1 MYKTYIKGILDFTA
15 AFVGLIL
22 LSPIVILSIIFLY
35 FVNQGKPFFFQP
47 RPGKNSK
54 IFYIIK
60 FKTMNDKRDENG
72 NLLPDSKRITKIGA
86 FIRKTSMDEIPQLI
100 NVLKGDMS
108 LVGPR
113 PLLIKYLPFY
123 TERENLRHS
132 VRPGITGWAQVNGRN
147 TLNWDSRLE
156 YDAYYVENLSFLFD
170 VKILIKTIKKVV
182 KSENV
187 VVDTNSFFK
196 DLDEEREINFKS
208 AEKPYQLESIIK
220 LHQLIL
226 KGTLLE
232 NKNIYYDS
240 NYEKFLTKVFELQ
253 NNHFFVVE
261 RNSIIIGFAH
271 FKIIDDFIF
280 LNNIAISESVN
291 NIGLGKKLLFYSY
304 KNLINQYSQI
314 NNFKLDVFQSNTK
327 ALNWYKTMGFEEE
340 KRNEWYQLNSKLN
353 VLESNEYSIFFDQN
367 GFLGIYDGEVKFG
380 TIVNNNLILHQSDYI
395 YKINSEKFDSILT
408 NDDSFINND
417 LFNSNNIN
425 YDLTDSSIRMKISI
439 KKFNQNYFNEKQN

>member
-22 LSPIVILSIIFLY
+22 LSPIVVLTIIFLY
-35 FVNQGKPFFFQP
+35 FANQGKPFFLQP
-47 RPGKNSK
+47 RPGKNGK
-54 IFYIIK
+54 IFHIIK
-60 FKTMNDKRDENG
+60 FKTMNDKRDEKG
-72 NLLPDSKRITKIGA
+72 NLLPDAKRITKIGG
-86 FIRKTSMDEIPQLI
+86 FVRKTSMDEIPQLI
-100 NVLKGDMS
+100 NVIKGEMS

-123 TERENLRHS
+123 SERESLRHS
-132 VRPGITGWAQVNGRN
+132 VKPGITGWAQVNGRN

-156 YDAYYVENLSFLFD
+156 HDVYYVLNLSFLFD
-170 VKILIKTIKKVV
+170 VKILIETIKKVV

-196 DLDEEREINFKS
+196 DLNEEREINFK
-208 AEKPYQLESIIK
+208 EIKRPYQLESIIK

-240 NYEKFLTKVFELQ
+240 NYEKFLTKAFKLP

-261 RNSIIIGFAH
+261 KNSIIKGFAH

-280 LNNIAISESVN
+280 LNNIAICEDVN
-291 NIGLGKKLLFYSY
+291 NSGLGKKLLFYSY
-304 KNLINQYSQI
+304 KNVISQYNQI
-314 NNFKLDVFQSNTK
+314 NSFKLDVFQSNKK

-340 KRNEWYQLNSKLN
+340 NRHDWYQLNSKLN
-353 VLESNEYSIFFDQN
+353 VSGSNNYVIVSDQN
-367 GFLGIYDGEVKFG
+367 GFLGLYDGKVKFG

-395 YKINSEKFDSILT
+395 YKIDSKTFDSVLT
-408 NDDSFINND
+408 NDNSFLNNALFKDDSINHD
-417 LFNSNNIN
+417 LA
-425 YDLTDSSIRMKISI
+425 DSSIRMKISV
-439 KKFNQNYFNEKQN
+439 KNLNQNYFNEKQN